1 MRYIKFLVVP
11 LLFVTLAFMNIGGCG
26 SSGGGGKNK
35 EGCCVF
41 GENDCDDDL
50 AQLEC
55 DFEGGVLDE
64 GDLCV
69 DVPECGVVLNG
80 EILYMDNCQ
89 ECHGDGAEYRSYAA
103 LNRWT
108 SIAEET
114 DTAIMEVPLMMT
126 PSLEAL
132 TPEEIDAIADFL
144 SPQ

>member
-1 MRYIKFLVVP
+1 MCEDVPECVAPVV
-11 LLFVTLAFMNIGGCG
+11 
-26 SSGGGGKNK
+26 
-35 EGCCVF
+35 GCCVF

-55 DFEGGVLDE
+55 DIEGGVLDE
-64 GDLCV
+64 GVLCV

-80 EILYMDNCQ
+80 EILYMYNCQ
-89 ECHGDGAEYRSYAA
+89 DCHGDA
-103 LNRWT
+103 LRWT
-108 SIAEET
+108 GHLYTIIAGATAEQI

-144 SPQ
+144 GNL